1 MRTVNF
7 LFAAAVGALAYHIWR
22 KSTEKSS
29 GKQLTAEEQAQVVAD
44 VIVGES
50 QKYSDVLK
58 KQYDIIMPSDKV
70 AAKVKAKAKQL
81 TRGRYEVDLN
91 KVKEPVKI

>member
-1 MRTVNF
+1 MKTINF

-22 KSTEKSS
+22 KSTEKSA
-29 GKQLTAEEQAQVVAD
+29 GKQLTPEEQAQVVAE

-58 KQYDIIMPSDKV
+58 KQYDIIMPSDRV
-70 AAKVKAKAKQL
+70 ADKVKAKAKQL

-91 KVKEPVKI
+91 KVKEPVTI

>member
-1 MRTVNF
+1 MKTVNF

-22 KSTEKSS
+22 KSTEKSA

-58 KQYDIIMPSDKV
+58 KQYDIVMPSDKV

-91 KVKEPVKI
+91 KIKEPVTI

>member
-22 KSTEKSS
+22 KSTEKSA
-29 GKQLTAEEQAQVVAD
+29 GKQLTAEEQAQVVAE

>member
-1 MRTVNF
+1 MKTVNF

-22 KSTEKSS
+22 KSTEKSA

-91 KVKEPVKI
+91 KVKQPVTI

>member
-1 MRTVNF
+1 MKTVNF

-22 KSTEKSS
+22 KSTEKSA

-91 KVKEPVKI
+91 KIKEPVTI

>member
-1 MRTVNF
+1 MKTVNF

-22 KSTEKSS
+22 KSTEKSA
-29 GKQLTAEEQAQVVAD
+29 GKQLIAEEQAQVVAD

-58 KQYDIIMPSDKV
+58 KQYDIVMPSDKV

-91 KVKEPVKI
+91 KIKEPVTI

>member
-1 MRTVNF
+1 MKTVNF

-22 KSTEKSS
+22 KSTEKSA

-58 KQYDIIMPSDKV
+58 KQYDIIMPSDLNWSNWRRFHPPGMSQVDFPMKV
-70 AAKVKAKAKQL
+70 EFI
-81 TRGRYEVDLN
+81 R
-91 KVKEPVKI
+91 